1 MVTDWM
7 AAKQFPVIEHP
18 SYLPDLAPADFFL
31 FPKVMRELAG
41 LTLTKETLKMKWEGA
56 ARTLK
61 AADFATAFR
70 HWYERYKKCIN
81 IAGSYVEKS

>member
-7 AAKQFPVIEHP
+7 AARHFQVTEHL
-18 SYLPDLAPADFFL
+18 SYSLDLAPADIFL
-31 FPKVMRELAG
+31 ILKVIRELASH
-41 LTLTKETLKMKWEGA
+41 TLAKDTFKNEWEGA

-70 HWYERYKKCIN
+70 RGY
-81 IAGSYVEKS
+81 